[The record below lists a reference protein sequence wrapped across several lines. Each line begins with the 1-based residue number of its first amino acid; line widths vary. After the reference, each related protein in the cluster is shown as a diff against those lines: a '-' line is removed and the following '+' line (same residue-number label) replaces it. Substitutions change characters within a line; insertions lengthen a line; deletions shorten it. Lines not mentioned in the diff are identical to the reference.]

1 MEINLWELN
10 GDCKRQAMRKGK
22 MSISSLPTYLAE

>member
-1 MEINLWELN
+1 MEINLRELN

-22 MSISSLPTYLAE
+22 TSTSSLSTYLAE